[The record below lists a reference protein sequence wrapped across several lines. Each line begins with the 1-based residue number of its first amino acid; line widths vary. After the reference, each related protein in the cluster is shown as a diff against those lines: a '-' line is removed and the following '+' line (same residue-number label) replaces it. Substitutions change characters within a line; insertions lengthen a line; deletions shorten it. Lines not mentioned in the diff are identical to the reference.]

1 MLRWTTPRSAF
12 RFAGAFLLT
21 LILLS
26 LVASQAALAQ
36 VKIPDEAVLDQR
48 EITQLIADGE
58 LLEKEG
64 RWAEALTHFE
74 DAARAFP
81 EVAQLKEKVDT
92 VRRRYD
98 VSRRYADRSFVG
110 GMRNLPADQALSLYD
125 DLLAKI
131 QTNYVDSPR
140 WSDLAYRGML
150 QLDAALF
157 DRTFRQVNLKGM
169 SEEQIADL
177 RRQLWQSAQID
188 RVQNRF
194 DVRAIALQAGQIS
207 QRISGMPA
215 TAAVLEFISGAAGSL
230 DHYSCFLTPDQLNE
244 VYSQIEGNFVGVG
257 IELKTQDDALLI
269 VRSIP
274 GSPADKAGILDGE
287 RIVAVEGRSID
298 QLGSE
303 KAADMLKGV
312 IGSSISMT
320 IADAND
326 HQRDVSVTR
335 DRIEV
340 PSVDVVKMIDPAA
353 GVAYLRIASFQKTTT
368 RDLTAALWS
377 MHRQGMQALVIDLR
391 GNPGGLLTSSVEI
404 ADLFLD
410 QGTIVSTRG
419 RSAGE
424 DFDYTAHQAGTWR
437 MPLVVLIDAN
447 SASASE
453 IFAGAIHDNHRGT
466 VVGER
471 SYGKGSVQGIFPLGV
486 ANAGLRL
493 TTAKFYSPSGQAIS
507 NRGVTPDV
515 IVRQVAKPVD
525 GVTILESK
533 ADAALDAGLEAALVQ
548 LQPAQISNRAIGQR

>member
-1 MLRWTTPRSAF
+1 MLRWTTPRLAF
-12 RFAGAFLLT
+12 RTAGAFLIA
-21 LILLS
+21 LIPVS
-26 LVASQAALAQ
+26 LVAPHAAQAQ
-36 VKIPDEAVLDQR
+36 VKIPADAVLDQS
-48 EITQLIADGE
+48 EIAQLIADGE
-58 LLEKEG
+58 TLEKEG

-74 DAARAFP
+74 DAVRAFP
-81 EVAQLKEKVDT
+81 GVASLKEKVDT

-110 GMRNLPADQALSLYD
+110 KMRNLSADQALSLYD
-125 DLLAKI
+125 DLLNKI
-131 QTNYVDSPR
+131 QSNYVDSPR
-140 WSDLAYRGML
+140 WADLAYRGML

-157 DRTFRQVNLKGM
+157 DRTFRQINLSGM
-169 SEEQIADL
+169 SEEQIAEL
-177 RRQLWQSAQID
+177 RRQLWQTIQID
-188 RVQNRF
+188 RVQNRY
-194 DVRAIALQAGQIS
+194 DVRAVALQAGQIV
-207 QRISGMPA
+207 QRTTSMPA

-230 DHYSCFLTPDQLNE
+230 DNYSCFLTPDQLNE

-274 GSPADKAGILDGE
+274 GSPADKAGIVDGD
-287 RIVAVEGRSID
+287 RIVAVQGRSIRE
-298 QLGSE
+298 LGGE
-303 KAADMLKGV
+303 QAADMLKGP
-312 IGSSISMT
+312 IGSSISVT
-320 IADAND
+320 VADETD
-326 HQRDVSVTR
+326 QRREISVTR

-340 PSVDVVKMIDPAA
+340 PSVDIVKMLDPVA

-368 RDLTAALWS
+368 RDLTDALWK

-391 GNPGGLLTSSVEI
+391 GNPGGLLTASVEI

-410 QGTIVSTRG
+410 HGTIVSTRG

-437 MPLVVLIDAN
+437 MPLVVLIDEN

-466 VVGER
+466 VVGQR

-515 IVRQVAKPVD
+515 VVRRVAKPVD
-525 GVTILESK
+525 GVTLIESK
-533 ADAALDAGLEAALVQ
+533 TDAALDAGLKAALAQ

>member
-1 MLRWTTPRSAF
+1 MLRWTTPRSAS
-12 RFAGAFLLT
+12 RFVGAFLLT

-26 LVASQAALAQ
+26 LVAAPAALAQ

-287 RIVAVEGRSID
+287 RIVAVEGRTIN

-312 IGSSISMT
+312 IGSSITMT

-326 HQRDVSVTR
+326 AKRDVSVTR

-340 PSVDVVKMIDPAA
+340 PSVDVIKMIDPAA

-515 IVRQVAKPVD
+515 IVRRVAKPI
-525 GVTILESK
+525 GGTTILESK
-533 ADAALDAGLEAALVQ
+533 SDAALDAGLEAALVQ

>member
-1 MLRWTTPRSAF
+1 MLRWTTPRTA
-12 RFAGAFLLT
+12 RGIAAPFLFT
-21 LILLS
+21 LIFVS
-26 LVASQAALAQ
+26 LAAPQLALAQ
-36 VKIPDEAVLDQR
+36 VKIPDEAVLDQG
-48 EITQLIADGE
+48 EIAQLIADGE

-64 RWAEALTHFE
+64 RWGEALTHFE
-74 DAARAFP
+74 DALRAFP
-81 EVAQLKEKVDT
+81 DVAPLKEKVDT

-110 GMRNLPADQALSLYD
+110 GMRNLTAEQSVALYD

-131 QTNYVDSPR
+131 QSNYVDSPR

-157 DRTFRQVNLKGM
+157 DRTFRQVNMQGM
-169 SEEQIADL
+169 SEEQITEL
-177 RRQLWQSAQID
+177 RRQLWQSAQFD
-188 RVQNRF
+188 RIQNRF
-194 DVRAIALQAGQIS
+194 DARALALQAGQIA
-207 QRISGMPA
+207 QAAAGMPQ
-215 TAAVLEFISGAAGSL
+215 TAVVLEFISGAAGSL
-230 DHYSCFLTPDQLNE
+230 DNYSSFLTPDQLNE

-257 IELKTQDDALLI
+257 IELKTQDEALLI

-274 GSPADKAGILDGE
+274 GSPADKAGIRDGE
-287 RIVAVEGRSID
+287 RIIALEGRTVS
-298 QLGSE
+298 QLGGE
-303 KAADMLKGV
+303 KAADMLKGP
-312 IGSSISMT
+312 IGSSITVT
-320 IADAND
+320 IADAQQNA
-326 HQRDVSVTR
+326 RDIVVTR

-340 PSVDVVKMIDPAA
+340 PSVDVVKMLDPAS

-368 RDLTAALWS
+368 RDLTAALWN

-391 GNPGGLLTSSVEI
+391 GNPGGLLTASVEI

-410 QGTIVSTRG
+410 RGTIVSTRG

-437 MPLVVLIDAN
+437 MPLVVLIDEN

-453 IFAGAIHDNHRGT
+453 IFAGAMHDNGRGT
-466 VVGER
+466 IVGTR

-486 ANAGLRL
+486 AKAGLRL

-515 IVRQVAKPVD
+515 VVRNVAKPLE
-525 GVTILESK
+525 GGAILESK
-533 ADAALDAGLEAALVQ
+533 TDAALDAGLHAALTQ

>member
-1 MLRWTTPRSAF
+1 MLRWTTPRMATYI
-12 RFAGAFLLT
+12 AGAFLFALT
-21 LILLS
+21 FIS
-26 LVASQAALAQ
+26 LAAPQSALAQ
-36 VKIPDEAVLDQR
+36 VKIPDEAVIDQG
-48 EITQLIADGE
+48 EIAQLIADGE
-58 LLEKEG
+58 SLEKEG

-81 EVAQLKEKVDT
+81 DVAPLKEKVDT

-110 GMRNLPADQALSLYD
+110 GMRNLPSEQALALYD

-140 WSDLAYRGML
+140 WADLAYRGML

-157 DRTFRQVNLKGM
+157 DRTFRQVNLQGM

-177 RRQLWQSAQID
+177 RRQLWQSAQFD
-188 RVQNRF
+188 RVQNRY
-194 DVRAIALQAGQIS
+194 DVRAMASQAGQIMQS
-207 QRISGMPA
+207 ANGVPN

-230 DHYSCFLTPDQLNE
+230 DNYSCFLTPDQLNE

-269 VRSIP
+269 VRSIS
-274 GSPADKAGILDGE
+274 GSPADKAGIRDGE
-287 RIVAVEGRSID
+287 KIVALEGRTVGE
-298 QLGSE
+298 LGSE
-303 KAADMLKGV
+303 KAADMLKGP
-312 IGSSISMT
+312 IGSSINVT
-320 IADAND
+320 IADVD
-326 HQRDVSVTR
+326 GQTRKIVVTR

-368 RDLTAALWS
+368 RDLTAALWN
-377 MHRQGMQALVIDLR
+377 MHRQGMKALVIDLR
-391 GNPGGLLTSSVEI
+391 GNPGGLLTASVEI

-410 QGTIVSTRG
+410 RGTIVSTRG

-437 MPLVVLIDAN
+437 MPLVVLIDSN

-453 IFAGAIHDNHRGT
+453 IFAGAIHDNHRGAI
-466 VVGER
+466 VGER

-515 IVRQVAKPVD
+515 VVRNVAKPLEG
-525 GVTILESK
+525 GVILETK
-533 ADAALDAGLEAALVQ
+533 TDATLDAGLQAALSQ